1 MVYVF
6 LWFLSAGPPQDI
18 WIKVPHFFVPG
29 VYRWLLNFY
38 VHALKKRVS
47 WPLDNGAKINLS
59 FGDFGDF
66 SRLPSGDIT
75 VCVLQGGGGG
85 DLLQIHE
92 QTGQD
97 CQQQQSAG
105 VSTVV

>member
-1 MVYVF
+1 MI
-6 LWFLSAGPPQDI
+6 LT
-18 WIKVPHFFVPG
+18 
-29 VYRWLLNFY
+29 
-38 VHALKKRVS
+38 
-47 WPLDNGAKINLS
+47 

-66 SRLPSGDIT
+66 SRFPSGNIPL
-75 VCVLQGGGGG
+75 CVLQGGGGG

-97 CQQQQSAG
+97 CQQQQSTG